1 MLSIL
6 QPIRL
11 SKISKKNKRENLHI
25 IRFINYSDHLFI
37 FFRQRNTVGFKL
49 KILLEP
55 LSGFQPQKVVYIS
68 RQRQK
73 YLTNARASSND
84 KEPGQFLA

>member
-11 SKISKKNKRENLHI
+11 SKISEKDKRENLHV
-25 IRFINYSDHLFI
+25 IRVINYSDHLFI
-37 FFRQRNTVGFKL
+37 FFRQRNTVRFKL

-55 LSGFQPQKVVYIS
+55 LSEFQPQSVVYIS
-68 RQRQK
+68 RQRWK

-84 KEPGQFLA
+84 KGPG

>member
-6 QPIRL
+6 QSIRL
-11 SKISKKNKRENLHI
+11 SKISEKDKRENLHVI
-25 IRFINYSDHLFI
+25 SVINYSDHLFI

-55 LSGFQPQKVVYIS
+55 LSEFQLQKVVYIS
-68 RQRQK
+68 R
-73 YLTNARASSND
+73 
-84 KEPGQFLA
+84 